1 MAYDPRGTVDD
12 ISLGRTRYSVHS
24 SEAFVA
30 IIPSTVPRR
39 IYAIPGTGYSV
50 PGTLFHQFSQEM
62 PRQKKPTQLT
72 ADQYDALERAISDK
86 RKLSVWRRGTEFILV
101 VDRLRVTGGRE
112 ALEAHHP
119 TTGDRLTLYIDEL
132 EGIEVV
138 R

>member
-1 MAYDPRGTVDD
+1 M
-12 ISLGRTRYSVHS
+12 
-24 SEAFVA
+24 
-30 IIPSTVPRR
+30 PRR
-39 IYAIPGTGYSV
+39 Q
-50 PGTLFHQFSQEM
+50 TL
-62 PRQKKPTQLT
+62 TQLT
-72 ADQYDALERAISDK
+72 SDQYDALERAIMDG
-86 RKLSVWRRGTEFILV
+86 RRLSVWRRGTEFVIV